1 MRNRLERRLRS
12 VARMMPVAALT
23 DRHPLLAHH
32 PIGAS
37 TGFLV
42 DERGDWPR
50 LAERAAALSPFTAEL
65 AALSETELPGLAA
78 YLAHDASLPFHYLSV
93 HAPSKDLRMAESKL
107 VDTLARLPAQV
118 DAIVVHPDVIDDP
131 TEYRRLGSRLV
142 LENMDSRKAGGRTAD
157 ELAPT
162 SPRCPPPASASTSPM
177 RATSTRRCRA
187 PTSCWIA
194 TPAGC
199 AICTSA
205 RWMPT
210 ATTSR
215 CATTTS
221 RHSGRSCDA
230 AATCR
235 GSWKRRWRLE
245 RLAVRAGA
253 PRRPQRGRAAAPARR
268 AGADRRRGAA
278 APRALGERRARRRTS
293 RSSCSAPGA
302 AAS

>member
-1 MRNRLERRLRS
+1 MRNRLERRLGS

-50 LAERAAALSPFTAEL
+50 LTERAAALSPFTAEL
-65 AALSETELPGLAA
+65 AALSEIELPGLAA
-78 YLAHDASLPFHYLSV
+78 YLTHDASLPFHYLSV

-157 ELAPT
+157 ELAPYFAAL
-162 SPRCPPPASASTSPM
+162 PSAGLCLDVAHAYDVDPSLQGAHELLDRYACRLRHLHVSSLDADGHHVSLRDDDEQAFRPIL
-177 RATSTRRCRA
+177 RRCRDVPWILEA
-187 PTSCWIA
+187 P
-194 TPAGC
+194 
-199 AICTSA
+199 
-205 RWMPT
+205 
-210 ATTSR
+210 
-215 CATTTS
+215 
-221 RHSGRSCDA
+221 
-230 AATCR
+230 
-235 GSWKRRWRLE
+235 
-245 RLAVRAGA
+245 LA
-253 PRRPQRGRAAAPARR
+253 P
-268 AGADRRRGAA
+268 
-278 APRALGERRARRRTS
+278 
-293 RSSCSAPGA
+293 
-302 AAS
+302 